1 MASTETIEQVK
12 ERIEEVD
19 PAEAQ
24 EELRAGDVALIDTR
38 EPYEHVEAHIDG
50 AELIRPADVVD
61 RIEEVVP
68 DHSQRVILY
77 CALRQPLRACRR
89 RAPRARLRERRVR
102 ARRDQGL
109 GGRGPPGRRWPRA

>member
-24 EELRAGDVALIDTR
+24 EELKGGDVALIDTR
-38 EPYEHVEAHIDG
+38 EPYENFEAHIDG
-50 AELIRPADVVD
+50 AELIRPADVID

-68 DHSQRVILY
+68 DHSQRCSSTAHPATAPPAPPTSSASSATRTPRP
-77 CALRQPLRACRR
+77 CAVGSRR
-89 RAPRARLRERRVR
+89 GRPRAFRS
-102 ARRDQGL
+102 
-109 GGRGPPGRRWPRA
+109 